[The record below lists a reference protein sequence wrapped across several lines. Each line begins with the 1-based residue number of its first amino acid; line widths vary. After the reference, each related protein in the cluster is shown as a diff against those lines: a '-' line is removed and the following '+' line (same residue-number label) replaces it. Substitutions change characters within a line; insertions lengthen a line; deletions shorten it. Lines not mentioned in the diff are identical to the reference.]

1 MIRTPLISLLIP
13 ELSLIN
19 FIPRNL
25 FEQIKFFIV
34 YPIRVVPPYFIVY
47 DPLISLTTDV
57 LHDAIAGII
66 DWFIIIA
73 LITPI
78 TKNFLYFFS
87 KKHLPTLI
95 VSTVYISYAQ
105 VIIPKQLVQSI
116 LHPFNYTVT
125 LY

>member
-1 MIRTPLISLLIP
+1 MLYIPIFPVRQGATHPPRKFSILGFTMIRTPLISLLIH

-25 FEQIKFFIV
+25 FEQIKFFIE

-73 LITPI
+73 LI
-78 TKNFLYFFS
+78 L
-87 KKHLPTLI
+87 
-95 VSTVYISYAQ
+95 Q
-105 VIIPKQLVQSI
+105 
-116 LHPFNYTVT
+116 
-125 LY
+125 